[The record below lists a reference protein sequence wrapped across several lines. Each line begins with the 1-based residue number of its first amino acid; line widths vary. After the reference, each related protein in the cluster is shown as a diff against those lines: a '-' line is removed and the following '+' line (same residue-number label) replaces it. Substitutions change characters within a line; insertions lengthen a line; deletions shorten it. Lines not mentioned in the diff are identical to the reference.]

1 MHTQPSSDPPDTSN
15 MKVKLEIPRQQ
26 AMASS
31 RSLPRSASELPDPPS
46 PFSSNPAHHPVS
58 IPTTPGLSSSSCS
71 SFGRM
76 RSPPTDSP
84 PITPTKQQGGKP
96 KPTPAAAAAAY
107 YASLWSPRRLMQ
119 RCARAFRR
127 SRSRGGVV
135 RTVKDLAEE
144 RAAVLAASSKVSDAA
159 SAVPPLP
166 PGVETASSNGAR
178 GGSVEDKQRQ
188 RHDDCHPE
196 VVPEKIIREDAPPVV
211 AETAAATT
219 TTEVEVEV
227 ESPKK
232 GAAPVPEPIV
242 VVAAVEDVV
251 ADKFVAVVKE
261 AIKKPEMDEKE
272 VAMRRFLG
280 SRVKTAMEPRSEA
293 EQPRRREVAR
303 SNDVIEAART
313 KLMQKRQCSRVKALV
328 GAFETVIDTQ
338 KDAAAGRPQHIY
350 RKSA

>member
-1 MHTQPSSDPPDTSN
+1 
-15 MKVKLEIPRQQ
+15 
-26 AMASS
+26 MASS

-96 KPTPAAAAAAY
+96 KPTP
-107 YASLWSPRRLMQ
+107 
-119 RCARAFRR
+119 
-127 SRSRGGVV
+127 
-135 RTVKDLAEE
+135 
-144 RAAVLAASSKVSDAA
+144 
-159 SAVPPLP
+159 AVPPLP